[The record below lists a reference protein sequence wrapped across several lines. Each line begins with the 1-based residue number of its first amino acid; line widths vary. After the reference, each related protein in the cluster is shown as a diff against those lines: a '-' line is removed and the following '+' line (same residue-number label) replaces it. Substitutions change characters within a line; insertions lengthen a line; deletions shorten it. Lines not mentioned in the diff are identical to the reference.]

1 MINKLKILFLIS
13 IVFSISFSLVN
24 CTKKLEEHPYTVFTT
39 DFFKSPSGLQSA
51 VTTLYS
57 GMRYVYGPEPSLA
70 ITVMGTDEFTG
81 GDQVLTATGGQY
93 VRSFALY
100 GGPSPIQP
108 SDGSLLNIW
117 NSVFS
122 LINMANGVVSFAP
135 DVNIDA
141 STRTRLVAE
150 ARFMRGL

>member
-1 MINKLKILFLIS
+1 MNSKLKISVFGLTLA
-13 IVFSISFSLVN
+13 IVLSTVS

-39 DFFKSPSGLQSA
+39 DFFKTPSGLQSA

-100 GGPSPIQP
+100 GGPSPIQS

-122 LINMANGVVSFAP
+122 LINMANGVISIAP
-135 DVNIDA
+135 EVNMDA
-141 STRTRLVAE
+141 NTKNTYVAE
-150 ARFMRGL
+150 A